1 MDRLSLYIS
10 LLTGAVLTGGLAIAA
25 FSLGYY
31 TWVAVAI
38 SAVVGFALAWPVA
51 YVISQRIKK
60 QDPKWEPDA
69 EPGDY
74 GRIPPRDAPEV

>member
-10 LLTGAVLTGGLAIAA
+10 MLTGSVLTGGLAIAA

-31 TWVAVAI
+31 NWIAVAI
-38 SAVVGFALAWPVA
+38 SAVIGFVLAWPVA

-60 QDPKWEPDA
+60 QDPEWDPEA

-74 GRIPPRDAPEV
+74 GYIPPRDAPEV